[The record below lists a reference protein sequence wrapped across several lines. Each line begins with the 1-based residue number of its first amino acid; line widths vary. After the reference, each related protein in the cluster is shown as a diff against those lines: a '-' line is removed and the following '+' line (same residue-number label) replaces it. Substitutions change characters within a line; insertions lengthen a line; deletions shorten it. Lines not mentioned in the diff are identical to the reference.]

1 MSKIFL
7 ATCFSLDF
15 DLPLLSHFIK
25 HYIDLGVPPEN
36 FLFVLNVF
44 KNKENLSKG
53 MKILDSFGI
62 FPKDIWCYEYESEE
76 KWQRVHMILNKHVT
90 PQDWVIH
97 PDSDEFHEYPTDLR
111 HILNI
116 CDSKHIN
123 AIQGFLIDRLTEDG
137 KVKEIKKD
145 ENIFNQFPSKA
156 NLTKLIG
163 ISGVKLMAYKGYL
176 RANNGSGQIHKEVK
190 ANTRYTHGGNECLSS
205 SNLGIK
211 ILGNPHEKNKEYMPD
226 EFNESFYQIMKMNHG
241 FFVNHFKW
249 HGDVID
255 KLEQRIET
263 YKKFKRPQLFQSER
277 LLDHYRKNGKFLFGE
292 QK

>member
-25 HYIDLGVPPEN
+25 HYIDLGIPPEN

-44 KNKENLSKG
+44 KNKENLNKG

-97 PDSDEFHEYPTDLR
+97 PDSDEFHEYPSELKTV
-111 HILNI
+111 LNI
-116 CDSKHIN
+116 CDSKQAN
-123 AIQGFLIDRLTEDG
+123 AIQGFLIDRLSENG
-137 KVKEIKKD
+137 KVKEIKED
-145 ENIFNQFPSKA
+145 ENIFDQFPSKA

-176 RANNGSGQIHKEVK
+176 RANNGSGQIHREVK
-190 ANTRYTHGGNECLSS
+190 PNTRYSHGGNECLSS
-205 SNLGIK
+205 SSLGIK
-211 ILGNPHEKNKEYMPD
+211 ILGDSRDKNRKYIPEEFD
-226 EFNESFYQIMKMNHG
+226 ELVYQDMKSNHG

-255 KLEQRIET
+255 KLEQRVET
-263 YKKFKRPQLFQSER
+263 YKKFNRPQLFQSER
-277 LLDHYRKNGKFLFGE
+277 LLEHYKKNGKFIS
-292 QK
+292 